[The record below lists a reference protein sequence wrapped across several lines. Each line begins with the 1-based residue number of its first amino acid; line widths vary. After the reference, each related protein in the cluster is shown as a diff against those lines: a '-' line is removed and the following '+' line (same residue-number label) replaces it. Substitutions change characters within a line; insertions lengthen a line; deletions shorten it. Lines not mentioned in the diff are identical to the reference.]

1 MRVCPKNG
9 LSCAHYF
16 FTSIPPWLVGPTPR
30 QRTGCSTRCRAFFP
44 ARRFKAPWTAE
55 RIPAAMSSTKRSAS
69 FGSWTHCMPPS
80 KSLPLSGYGHRDP
93 GRTDWPRRVSVAGD
107 IADAGTALA
116 GLILVYLGAVAVRYE
131 TLDPTDQSSARDV
144 YRRHA
149 RRAFRGVVIALVAA
163 IAALTAKSLKSEP
176 YATIIAAMA
185 CLALL
190 MSFFIAAMS
199 AYGTL
204 KSID

>member
-1 MRVCPKNG
+1 MAT
-9 LSCAHYF
+9 LD
-16 FTSIPPWLVGPTPR
+16 I
-30 QRTGCSTRCRAFFP
+30 
-44 ARRFKAPWTAE
+44 
-55 RIPAAMSSTKRSAS
+55 
-69 FGSWTHCMPPS
+69 
-80 KSLPLSGYGHRDP
+80 
-93 GRTDWPRRVSVAGD
+93 VSVAGD

-149 RRAFRGVVIALVAA
+149 RRAFRGILIALVAA
-163 IAALTAKSLKSEP
+163 VAALTAKSLKAEP
-176 YATIIAAMA
+176 YATIIAAIA

-199 AYGTL
+199 AYWTL